1 MPGSSTPTAPSLTPI
16 RMNAKNEMLIVKRR
30 VCVILR
36 CIYPDFC
43 VVSVVSTLYYY
54 SYHLLMSRLLK
65 SHPLAHVGSQASLF
79 CKKMVRFLCAF
90 SAQKPHH
97 FFTRASAAGAERLTA
112 YGLMLHTVLMSAISY
127 KS

>member
-54 SYHLLMSRLLK
+54 RYHLLMSRLLK

-79 CKKMVRFLCAF
+79 CKKIVRFFCVLRD
-90 SAQKPHH
+90 H
-97 FFTRASAAGAERLTA
+97 
-112 YGLMLHTVLMSAISY
+112 YMLHVFMLSSSTV
-127 KS
+127 